1 MDRDFSTFQ
10 YLLVYILVQD
20 FNVVEPLET
29 SLLRVIGRCSFC
41 PSRFSSPIRNQFSPF
56 SPSVNFHF
64 SAKLYSC
71 FFFFF
76 AAFLLFPLALF
87 RLPLSNI
94 QHSLMHPPRLV
105 LWMEWLS
112 QQRQS
117 QSQLTPSCVGP
128 KGFST
133 VGAARRGVENAFRA
147 WQSMHLLTDFSLS
160 ASAAAS
166 FPLGR
171 LSLSGFLSL
180 LSQSI
185 YLYVD
190 TYLSLWP
197 TPPSFFIFF
206 LQLISI

>member
-1 MDRDFSTFQ
+1 
-10 YLLVYILVQD
+10 
-20 FNVVEPLET
+20 
-29 SLLRVIGRCSFC
+29 
-41 PSRFSSPIRNQFSPF
+41 
-56 SPSVNFHF
+56 
-64 SAKLYSC
+64 
-71 FFFFF
+71 
-76 AAFLLFPLALF
+76 
-87 RLPLSNI
+87 
-94 QHSLMHPPRLV
+94 
-105 LWMEWLS
+105 MEWLS

-117 QSQLTPSCVGP
+117 QSQLTPSCAGP

-133 VGAARRGVENAFRA
+133 VGATRRGVENAFRA

-197 TPPSFFIFF
+197 TPPSFFLFFFFCSWFPFNWFHIPYAWFIWIHFHICPNGIEVKFGWLVVETEEAFYEMTFIVFVNERIYPGKGIKKCMLGIKTMIVIF
-206 LQLISI
+206 SRV